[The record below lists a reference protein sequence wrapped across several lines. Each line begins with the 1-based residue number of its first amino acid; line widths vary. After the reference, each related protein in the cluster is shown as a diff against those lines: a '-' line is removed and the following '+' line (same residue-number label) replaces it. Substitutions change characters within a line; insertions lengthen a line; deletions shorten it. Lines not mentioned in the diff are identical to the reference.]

1 MYKRLDAHKYYVQV
15 KITELSGIKS
25 SGADVENRGPKLPP
39 MEIILR
45 GEDSIL
51 SYAGKLRDGRQTG
64 KLDLGELG
72 LRELPPAVL
81 EITTLVSLRL
91 DNNKL
96 KSLPDSISQLQ
107 ALRSLS
113 LSGCSRLTALPVKM
127 GRLTNLKALKVDGV
141 NLVTP
146 PKVVMQWEVED
157 VMDYLARFDEAEDN
171 GLLDLVDIGLSAV
184 PLETFVLSG
193 LAELNLTGNH
203 IAELPAEFARL
214 SNVVDLRL
222 SRNQLQTLPLFL
234 VHFTKLNSLSIEA
247 NGMSQLPPVICMLSS
262 LVELHCGGNKFISL
276 PPKLGTLTNLVE
288 LDIADSK
295 LRTPPPET
303 LGKGTAAVLEYLAR
317 LYDSRASMTLDLS
330 GMDLQTTPLDGS
342 ETTALTRLALSNNQL
357 RNVPWEATEMT
368 GLTELWLDRNHLD
381 ALPAI
386 IGALS
391 RLRALNV
398 EHNHLR
404 SLPVS
409 IGDLQHLQVDL
420 LPRENIVAH

>member
-1 MYKRLDAHKYYVQV
+1 
-15 KITELSGIKS
+15 
-25 SGADVENRGPKLPP
+25 
-39 MEIILR
+39 
-45 GEDSIL
+45 
-51 SYAGKLRDGRQTG
+51 
-64 KLDLGELG
+64 
-72 LRELPPAVL
+72 
-81 EITTLVSLRL
+81 
-91 DNNKL
+91 
-96 KSLPDSISQLQ
+96 
-107 ALRSLS
+107 
-113 LSGCSRLTALPVKM
+113 
-127 GRLTNLKALKVDGV
+127 
-141 NLVTP
+141 
-146 PKVVMQWEVED
+146 
-157 VMDYLARFDEAEDN
+157 
-171 GLLDLVDIGLSAV
+171 
-184 PLETFVLSG
+184 
-193 LAELNLTGNH
+193 
-203 IAELPAEFARL
+203 
-214 SNVVDLRL
+214 
-222 SRNQLQTLPLFL
+222 
-234 VHFTKLNSLSIEA
+234 
-247 NGMSQLPPVICMLSS
+247 MLSS